1 MFWKKKKNVKPVK
14 DFGIETANY
23 GPLPYVHFEK
33 FEHFSEDPDEEGRR
47 LLEGFD
53 DEQLDEYSGSLA
65 DPFIESLAEIDE
77 AYIDRQHSEN
87 LAVIEHNKHVI
98 DGETCLVKGKQEMFR
113 NIRVALLNKSDKI
126 Y

>member
-23 GPLPYVHFEK
+23 GPLPYIHLEK
-33 FEHFSEDPDEEGRR
+33 FEHFSENPDEEGRR

-77 AYIDRQHSEN
+77 FIKRLGLHWGMNPEKMSAEE
-87 LAVIEHNKHVI
+87 LEAW
-98 DGETCLVKGKQEMFR
+98 
-113 NIRVALLNKSDKI
+113 RV
-126 Y
+126 